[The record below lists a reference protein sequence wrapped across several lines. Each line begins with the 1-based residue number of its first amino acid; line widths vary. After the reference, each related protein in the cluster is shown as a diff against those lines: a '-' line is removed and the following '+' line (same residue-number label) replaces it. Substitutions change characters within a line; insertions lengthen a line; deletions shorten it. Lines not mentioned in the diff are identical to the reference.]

1 MYHSFLGGVLFLFVY
16 PQQENII
23 VSFGSVEWNQNPW
36 YFQKAPCHPGVALA
50 SHPST
55 IELSCQVMAWLKL
68 GKLYELY
75 VSNKSHSQWFK
86 IDVLKA
92 SSSCEMLEAMMADSL
107 SPQMQKRLGE
117 KLPFNQKKDSS
128 HKLAKISVKI
138 HNVCRSKR
146 LWSEN
151 RHMKYCMAVAS
162 SSNTI
167 GRAHNQLRN
176 LISMIQ
182 GVQIAPNSCSNRCNN
197 TLFLER
203 IQRWTQ
209 DHGKAW

>member
-16 PQQENII
+16 PQQENTI

-36 YFQKAPCHPGVALA
+36 HFQKAPCHPGVALA

-92 SSSCEMLEAMMADSL
+92 SSSCEMLEAMIADSL

-117 KLPFNQKKDSS
+117 KLPFNPKKRQLTQTRENQCEDSQCMS
-128 HKLAKISVKI
+128 FQAAVIRKPPHEIL
-138 HNVCRSKR
+138 HGGR
-146 LWSEN
+146 LLVEYHWTGTQPAEKSDLYDS
-151 RHMKYCMAVAS
+151 RR
-162 SSNTI
+162 T
-167 GRAHNQLRN
+167 
-176 LISMIQ
+176 
-182 GVQIAPNSCSNRCNN
+182 NSP
-197 TLFLER
+197 
-203 IQRWTQ
+203 
-209 DHGKAW
+209 

>member
-117 KLPFNQKKDSS
+117 KLPFNQKKTAHTNSR
-128 HKLAKISVKI
+128 KSVWRFTMYVVPSGCDPKTATWNI
-138 HNVCRSKR
+138 AWRSPPR
-146 LWSEN
+146 RIPLDGHTTSWEIWSLW
-151 RHMKYCMAVAS
+151 
-162 SSNTI
+162 
-167 GRAHNQLRN
+167 
-176 LISMIQ
+176 
-182 GVQIAPNSCSNRCNN
+182 
-197 TLFLER
+197 F
-203 IQRWTQ
+203 
-209 DHGKAW
+209 KAYK